1 MSQETELERLVVRLV
16 GDGSSYLKM
25 LQEAQ
30 QETKQVEQNLGD
42 LGRAFAGA
50 VAAAGIKEF
59 LDTSLHAWDEQERA
73 LIQLEATLKANDR
86 DVKALSADYSEWAS
100 RMQELTERGDETN
113 LTLVRM
119 AEQFDLSGAA
129 AKGAAQDAIAL
140 AAASGSA
147 AESMLRLTAAMAEGD
162 TERAMLFARMVPQL
176 RGVKDPGEF
185 EARYQKLVAAGWE
198 ATIRNAET
206 ATGRINQ
213 AENAWGDFKEQV
225 GETVAGP
232 VASAAQAIK
241 ELSVD
246 IQGMD
251 PDLRKLVVG
260 AMAAAAAMAALA
272 SAQTVANM
280 TGLAGATKNLVT
292 ALVTNPFVWAA
303 GAAVAVAN
311 LTTALRS
318 TGEELDRINDQ
329 LERNKEFW
337 TKNAAGIVSEGGER
351 IAEMRGAPEKL
362 AAEEARVRE
371 QLERA
376 QASLARTREGQ
387 ENRIVRGVVQAWLAA
402 GGSAPE
408 FQEQQAAVAG
418 LNKEVAAY
426 KKLLDEIAA
435 AQARLAA
442 AGKPQIGGG
451 AGSLGGAALG
461 AVAGVAER
469 AKKMIE
475 EANEAKKFMEE
486 YWADAAAVQAE
497 FEDPAVKLA
506 NRLAYLQGI
515 YESGALSVD
524 AYRRATEAATN
535 AINEQRAALGDAV
548 EAGSA
553 AHLRMQRDMYGTT
566 PERGKFMG
574 GFWGHG
580 EGRGGPGP
588 IEAGAEKGR
597 WQEGM
602 GAGEWWNAGAGKDG
616 GAAAVLD
623 RLDQLIGAARDQ
635 GTVRIDVAGLP

>member
-1 MSQETELERLVVRLV
+1 M
-16 GDGSSYLKM
+16 
-25 LQEAQ
+25 
-30 QETKQVEQNLGD
+30 
-42 LGRAFAGA
+42 
-50 VAAAGIKEF
+50 
-59 LDTSLHAWDEQERA
+59 
-73 LIQLEATLKANDR
+73 
-86 DVKALSADYSEWAS
+86 
-100 RMQELTERGDETN
+100 
-113 LTLVRM
+113 
-119 AEQFDLSGAA
+119 
-129 AKGAAQDAIAL
+129 
-140 AAASGSA
+140 
-147 AESMLRLTAAMAEGD
+147 
-162 TERAMLFARMVPQL
+162 
-176 RGVKDPGEF
+176 
-185 EARYQKLVAAGWE
+185 
-198 ATIRNAET
+198 
-206 ATGRINQ
+206 
-213 AENAWGDFKEQV
+213 
-225 GETVAGP
+225 
-232 VASAAQAIK
+232 
-241 ELSVD
+241 
-246 IQGMD
+246 
-251 PDLRKLVVG
+251 
-260 AMAAAAAMAALA
+260 
-272 SAQTVANM
+272 
-280 TGLAGATKNLVT
+280 
-292 ALVTNPFVWAA
+292 
-303 GAAVAVAN
+303 
-311 LTTALRS
+311 
-318 TGEELDRINDQ
+318 
-329 LERNKEFW
+329 
-337 TKNAAGIVSEGGER
+337 
-351 IAEMRGAPEKL
+351 
-362 AAEEARVRE
+362 
-371 QLERA
+371 
-376 QASLARTREGQ
+376 
-387 ENRIVRGVVQAWLAA
+387 
-402 GGSAPE
+402 
-408 FQEQQAAVAG
+408 AG